1 MKKII
6 SKNSSRKCSGNEN
19 ITIDAK
25 HNEMINY
32 FQKLN
37 ESVPKMKDEIKKLVS
52 EYRNKDYSRLNDL
65 EYIFYQVTL

>member
-37 ESVPKMKDEIKKLVS
+37 ESVPKIASRPVESPTRRTLPSVLKERLV
-52 EYRNKDYSRLNDL
+52 
-65 EYIFYQVTL
+65 I